1 MQFCFVLLEIWFDF
15 IDGKSLKVHIPTKK
29 WKISLEECTTW
40 ELLNMTID
48 DVCKLTDDLLTWVA
62 EKNPSTTVD
71 ALRKKFDALL
81 EVKTKRIKYTI

>member
-1 MQFCFVLLEIWFDF
+1 
-15 IDGKSLKVHIPTKK
+15 
-29 WKISLEECTTW
+29 
-40 ELLNMTID
+40 MTID

-81 EVKTKRIKYTI
+81 EVKTKGIKCTI